1 MRKEGL
7 LCTLR
12 KPCPAA
18 VAAGRQ
24 AKANK
29 KQNHVRRAF
38 RLHRPYDLVFTDVTY
53 IDYGSGRRA
62 YLSPILDCAGEVSL
76 RYRRARSSMISRC
89 WMISG
94 RTPSMKGPCS
104 IPIKGRCI

>member
-18 VAAGRQ
+18 VAARRQ

-53 IDYGSGRRA
+53 IDYGSGKRA
-62 YLSPILDCAGEVSL
+62 YLSPILDCAGEVISYAVSESQDSFHDL
-76 RYRRARSSMISRC
+76 RDA
-89 WMISG
+89 G
-94 RTPSMKGPCS
+94 
-104 IPIKGRCI
+104 